1 MWTPFKEKNAERVL
15 EHLNEKK
22 FFTDSMDR
30 YSVTK
35 LLNVFWV
42 RQLAQHVKPE
52 EVVVNYFNPGS
63 VDSGLHRDGGKGI
76 QMFDRLIGRTREEGG
91 RLLMDAAF
99 VKGETTHGQYISEAR
114 VREYVYL
121 ETAIDKERC

>member
-42 RQLAQHVKPE
+42 RQLAQHVK
-52 EVVVNYFNPGS
+52 
-63 VDSGLHRDGGKGI
+63 HRDGGKGI